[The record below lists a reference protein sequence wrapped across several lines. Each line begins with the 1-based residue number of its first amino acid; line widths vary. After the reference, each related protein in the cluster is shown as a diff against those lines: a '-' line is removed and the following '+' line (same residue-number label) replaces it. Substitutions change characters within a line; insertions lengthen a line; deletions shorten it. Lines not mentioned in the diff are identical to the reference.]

1 MNMATRLPF
10 EDMQAIDSRFWAIIE
25 QERRWH
31 RQFERD
37 RKANLGYTGQ
47 KGHQSQGDKQ

>member
-1 MNMATRLPF
+1 MAKPLSF
-10 EDMQAIDSRFWAIIE
+10 DDMQDIDNRFWAVIE

-37 RKANLGYTGQ
+37 RKANSGYTRL